1 MKFTELGLSD
11 SVVQAIDFMGFEH
24 ATPIQEA
31 AIPAILANKD
41 MIGCAQTGTG
51 KTAAFILPLLEKLLN
66 REASKVAALIV
77 VPTRELAV
85 QIDQQIQGLAY
96 FTSVGSYAIYGGGS
110 GKSWQMEK
118 DAMLEGTD
126 IIIATPGKLLS
137 HLKLGYVDFSS
148 VEHLVLDEADRML
161 DMGFSDDLNQIFSHL
176 PKKRQNLLFSATMA
190 EPIRNLARKML
201 HNPVEINLALSKPA
215 EGVKQSVYAVHD
227 EQKPALL
234 INVLSDGKDRKRVIV
249 FTSKKV
255 AVNTIVRQLR
265 KSGFKARGIS
275 SDLEQEEREETLR
288 GFKSGRIPI
297 IVATDVMSRGIDIKE
312 IDLVVNFDAPSDAED
327 YVHRVGRTA
336 RANTEGEA
344 VTFIN
349 PKDMCKFSAIEKLI
363 EQQVPRESLPESLGS
378 APEWVEVKPKKKKRY
393 KRKFKPKNKPRHESK
408 KQ

>member
-1 MKFTELGLSD
+1 MKFIELGLSD
-11 SVVQAIDFMGFEH
+11 SVLQAIDFMGFEY

-31 AIPAILANKD
+31 AIPAILSNKD
-41 MIGCAQTGTG
+41 IIGCAQTGTG
-51 KTAAFILPLLEKLLN
+51 KTAAFILPLLEKLLHSESSN
-66 REASKVAALIV
+66 VSALIV

-96 FTSVGSYAIYGGGS
+96 FTSVGSYAIYGGGT
-110 GKSWQMEK
+110 GKNWQMEK
-118 DAMLEGTD
+118 DALLQGTD

-137 HLKLGYVDFSS
+137 HLKLGYVDFSK
-148 VEHLVLDEADRML
+148 VEFLVLDEADRML
-161 DMGFSDDLNQIFSHL
+161 DMGFTDDLNQIFRHL
-176 PKKRQNLLFSATMA
+176 PEKRQNLLFSATMA
-190 EPIRNLARKML
+190 GPIRNLARKML
-201 HNPVEINLALSKPA
+201 HDPVEINFALSKPA
-215 EGVKQSVYAVHD
+215 EGVKQSVYAAFD
-227 EQKPALL
+227 EQKSPLL
-234 INVLSDGKDRKRVIV
+234 ISLLKDGVERKRVIV

-265 KSGFKARGIS
+265 KSGLKASGIS

-336 RANTEGEA
+336 RANTEGQA

-349 PKDMCKFSAIEKLI
+349 PKDMAKFAAIEKLI
-363 EQQVPRESLPESLGS
+363 EQEVPRASLPEGLGA
-378 APEWVEVKPKKKKRY
+378 APEWVVVSKKKNKRY
-393 KRKFKPKNKPRHESK
+393 KPKIKSK
-408 KQ
+408 NNGKHKAKNE